1 MPVPTSTVGSKHMN
15 ITGQVMLYDGKNWV
29 EISPHTLYDL
39 TIKAPTRQELEEHP
53 SLKNA
58 WEEYLVTRK
67 LLGLE

>member
-1 MPVPTSTVGSKHMN
+1 
-15 ITGQVMLYDGKNWV
+15 MLYDGKNWV

-39 TIKAPTRQELEEHP
+39 TIKAPTRQELEEYP
-53 SLKNA
+53 SLRNA

>member
-1 MPVPTSTVGSKHMN
+1 
-15 ITGQVMLYDGKNWV
+15 MLYDGKNWV
-29 EISPHTLYDL
+29 EISPHTLHDL
-39 TIKAPTRQELEEHP
+39 TIKAPTRQELEEYP

>member
-1 MPVPTSTVGSKHMN
+1 MAVPTSTVGSTHMN
-15 ITGQVMLYDGKNWV
+15 IAGQVMLYDGKNWV
-29 EISPHTLYDL
+29 EISTHTSYDT
-39 TIKAPTRQELEEHP
+39 TIKAPTRQELEKYP